1 MGTQPMEMRE
11 PCRRFEYRFRALNG
25 QSTYEAVVLAADR
38 ASIAAI
44 ATNTDDRER
53 ATVDTEQSVDV
64 GEDDA
69 QKAQEGI
76 ASSRL
81 SLWCNQSDLGGKKL
95 RIVEYVRW

>member
-11 PCRRFEYRFRALNG
+11 PCRRFEYRFRALKRK
-25 QSTYEAVVLAADR
+25 STYEAVVLAADR
-38 ASIAAI
+38 ASIAAV

-69 QKAQEGI
+69 QKTQEGI
-76 ASSRL
+76 ASSGL
-81 SLWCNQSDLGGKKL
+81 SLWCNHLDSAEEKL
-95 RIVEYVRW
+95 RLGYVRW